1 MGKTVTMSEIAQKL
15 NVSTVTI
22 SKALGDKEG
31 VGEELRE
38 KIKQVASE
46 MGYRYNTAAKS
57 LKEGLTY
64 NVGIIIAERFI
75 EVGASFYWQVYKK
88 IAEELIK
95 VNYYAVFE
103 ILKSSDE
110 QSGAIPKMVYDQK
123 VDGLIVLGQIDKQYF
138 NMIKSLPV
146 PTVFMDFYEKDS
158 TQDFVVTDNFYSMYL
173 LTNHL
178 IEMGHRDIGYIGNIK
193 ATSSIQD
200 RYLGYV
206 KALIENNIDIQRC
219 SQWYVSD
226 RDDDGGNLSFD
237 IPEVLPTAFVCN
249 CDRVAYELISKLTYK
264 GYKVPEDISVVGF
277 DNYSP
282 HLESEVEVTTVEV
295 DIRTMVQI
303 TVDTIIKKI
312 NNKKVKKGI
321 KQVSGK
327 IIIKNS
333 VKNIMN

>member
-1 MGKTVTMSEIAQKL
+1 MGKTVTMSEIAEKL

-31 VGEELRE
+31 VSEELRD

-46 MGYRYNTAAKS
+46 MGYRYNAAAKS

-88 IAEELIK
+88 VSEELMK
-95 VNYYAVFE
+95 LNYYAVFE

-110 QSGAIPKMVYDQK
+110 QSVVIPKMVYDQK
-123 VDGLIVLGQIDKQYF
+123 VDGLIVLGQVDKNYF

-200 RYLGYV
+200 RYLGYL

-219 SQWYVSD
+219 SQWYISD
-226 RDDDGGNLSFD
+226 RDDDGGCISFD

-249 CDRVAYELISKLTYK
+249 CDRVAYELISKLTHK

-277 DNYSP
+277 DNYVP
-282 HLESEVEVTTVEV
+282 ALESEVEVTTVEV

-303 TVDTIIKKI
+303 TVDTIMKKI
-312 NNKKVKKGI
+312 NNKKVKRGI

-333 VKNIMN
+333 VKKIL